1 MAKDLRGWL
10 RISDFDLEF
19 DDDETILL
27 DEKQKKLVYERSE
40 TGYRRIKGSA
50 GSEKPS
56 FLLIKLHI

>member
-27 DEKQKKLVYERSE
+27 DEKQKKLVYEEDLE
-40 TGYRRIKGSA
+40 TGYRRN
-50 GSEKPS
+50 
-56 FLLIKLHI
+56 